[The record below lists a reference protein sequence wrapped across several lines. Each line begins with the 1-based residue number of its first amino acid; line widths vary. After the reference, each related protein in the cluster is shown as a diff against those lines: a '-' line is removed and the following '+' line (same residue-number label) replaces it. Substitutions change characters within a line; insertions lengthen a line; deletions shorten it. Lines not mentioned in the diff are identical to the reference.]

1 VPKRGN
7 RQRDAARR
15 KQSQESSRPA
25 ASRET
30 PIPQRG
36 LRRRL
41 LALAAITIVCVAAA
55 GTYVATAATR
65 DPSAGRLGAADQPAD
80 AGQLASITRD
90 PHVIALQTNGDTY
103 RRVTVTPLPI
113 GDSEPLLTSLEC
125 QRVHFA
131 AGLGICLGV
140 DPWSGGAVTFDAAH
154 EPVHRLDISGL
165 PSRAR
170 VSPDGRLGAM
180 TVFVT
185 GHSYAEGGFSTSTV
199 LIDMATGAR
208 LFDLEELAVTRD
220 GQAFQA
226 ADFNFWGVTFTPDS
240 NVFYATLATG
250 GKTYLIKGDVAGRT
264 ATVIRDNVECPSLSP
279 DGQRLAFKKRMS
291 EGLSG
296 VTWRLHVLDLA
307 TMEERPLPELR
318 SVDDQVEWLD
328 DGHLIYS
335 LPDQGPPSTIRPDLW
350 ILPLDGEPELVATGA
365 MSPAVVNP
373 GP

>member
-1 VPKRGN
+1 
-7 RQRDAARR
+7 
-15 KQSQESSRPA
+15 
-25 ASRET
+25 
-30 PIPQRG
+30 
-36 LRRRL
+36 
-41 LALAAITIVCVAAA
+41 
-55 GTYVATAATR
+55 
-65 DPSAGRLGAADQPAD
+65 
-80 AGQLASITRD
+80 
-90 PHVIALQTNGDTY
+90 
-103 RRVTVTPLPI
+103 
-113 GDSEPLLTSLEC
+113 
-125 QRVHFA
+125 
-131 AGLGICLGV
+131 
-140 DPWSGGAVTFDAAH
+140 
-154 EPVHRLDISGL
+154 
-165 PSRAR
+165 
-170 VSPDGRLGAM
+170 M

-185 GHSYAEGGFSTSTV
+185 GHSYADGGFSTSTV

-220 GQAFQA
+220 GQGFQA

-250 GKTYLIKGDVAGRT
+250 GKAYLIRGDVAGRT
-264 ATVIRDNVECPSLSP
+264 ATVIRYNVECPSLSP

-350 ILPLDGEPELVATGA
+350 VVALDGEPELVATGA

-373 GP
+373 